1 MLQANGAT
9 WTVRRSLFPSTGAA
23 ERDSVHGN
31 GQ

>member
-1 MLQANGAT
+1 MQRANGAIR
-9 WTVRRSLFPSTGAA
+9 TVRRSLFPSTGAA